1 MHARTLIIAFLFYI
15 IKNKQKTGIIGEKM
29 NILTVI
35 AIVILLLCGYR
46 GYQKGIIKMLLSFGI
61 LIISLWITNYLA
73 PVVANSLC
81 NSKITMEYTTEHVE
95 EQLQIEEKLNIAGLG
110 KRQKKKEVNMMTQI
124 QKEEVS
130 TNLQLPSLLLKEVE
144 KDLSDKIV
152 KENEKI
158 AHAIAQQIDMA
169 IAKMIIKCITYLVI
183 FLVCRIALWILLLIT
198 DLLKHIPVVEDY
210 NELLGAGIG
219 LASGVIVLWIGC
231 IILLAFSGTVWG
243 TSCYQAIHDSA
254 LLRLIY
260 QNNLLLKYILA

>member
-1 MHARTLIIAFLFYI
+1 
-15 IKNKQKTGIIGEKM
+15 
-29 NILTVI
+29 
-35 AIVILLLCGYR
+35 
-46 GYQKGIIKMLLSFGI
+46 
-61 LIISLWITNYLA
+61 
-73 PVVANSLC
+73 
-81 NSKITMEYTTEHVE
+81 
-95 EQLQIEEKLNIAGLG
+95 
-110 KRQKKKEVNMMTQI
+110 MMTQI